1 MQNSTVKDIG
11 ANPNAFN
18 IEQATLDNNNYRQVV
33 WTGTYLQVTL
43 MTIEPGKDIG
53 LEAHPQ
59 NDQFLR
65 LEQGKGLCQMGDSK
79 DNLSFEQVVEDDWAI
94 MIPAGKW
101 HNITNT
107 GDEPLKLYSIYSPV
121 HHASG
126 IVQATFEEA
135 EKDEDSGKDIP
146 PAWAFKLPNQKEDK
160 HA

>member
-1 MQNSTVKDIG
+1 MQDIG
-11 ANPNAFN
+11 PKPNAFD
-18 IEQATLDNNNYRQVV
+18 IEKATLANDNYRQVV

-65 LEQGKGLCQMGDSK
+65 LEQGKGLCQMGKTK
-79 DNLSFEQVVEDDWAI
+79 DNLDFEQVVEDDWAI
-94 MIPAGKW
+94 VIPAGTW

-121 HHASG
+121 HHAAG
-126 IVQATFEEA
+126 ITQPSFEQA
-135 EKDEDSGKDIP
+135 EKDEESGKDTP
-146 PAWAFKLPNQKEDK
+146 PEWAFKLPTHQDDK

>member
-1 MQNSTVKDIG
+1 MQDIG
-11 ANPNAFN
+11 PKPNAFD
-18 IEQATLDNNNYRQVV
+18 IEKATLANDNYRQVV

-65 LEQGKGLCQMGDSK
+65 LEQGKGLCQMGKTK
-79 DNLSFEQVVEDDWAI
+79 DNLDFEQVVEDDWAI
-94 MIPAGKW
+94 VIPAGTW

-121 HHASG
+121 HHSAG
-126 IVQATFEEA
+126 ITQPSFEQA
-135 EKDEDSGKDIP
+135 EKDEESGKDTP
-146 PAWAFKLPNQKEDK
+146 PEWAFKLPHQKDDK

>member
-1 MQNSTVKDIG
+1 MQDIG
-11 ANPNAFN
+11 PKPNAFD
-18 IEQATLDNNNYRQVV
+18 IEKATLDNEHYRQVV

-43 MTIEPGKDIG
+43 MTIEVGKDIG

-65 LEQGKGLCQMGDSK
+65 LEQGKGLCQMGK
-79 DNLSFEQVVEDDWAI
+79 TEDNLDFEQVVEDDWAI
-94 MIPAGKW
+94 VIPAGTW

-121 HHASG
+121 HHAAG
-126 IVQATFEEA
+126 ITQPSFEEA
-135 EKDEDSGKDIP
+135 EKDEESGKDTP
-146 PAWAFKLPNQKEDK
+146 PEWAFKLPNQKDDK